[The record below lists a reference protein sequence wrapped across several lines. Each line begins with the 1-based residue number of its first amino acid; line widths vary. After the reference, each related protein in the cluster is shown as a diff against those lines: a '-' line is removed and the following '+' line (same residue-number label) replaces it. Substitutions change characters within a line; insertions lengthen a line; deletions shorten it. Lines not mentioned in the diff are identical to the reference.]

1 MVIVLVVE
9 RVHWKKYFFSYF
21 FVADGSL
28 NVSANFW
35 QKKAISNLLVPTVC
49 IVFRFKVYVLG
60 TCRTTGTPNYVELLH
75 VRVQVYYYKLL
86 HLFH

>member
-35 QKKAISNLLVPTVC
+35 QKKDN
-49 IVFRFKVYVLG
+49 FKFVSA
-60 TCRTTGTPNYVELLH
+60 H
-75 VRVQVYYYKLL
+75 SMHSFQIQSVRARYMQDYRYTKLC
-86 HLFH
+86 